1 MRNRMAGGKSSG
13 HPICAA
19 KSLELRPPS
28 LLSTTSAFG
37 EMEQNMIQKLDV
49 LRREIKVLTF
59 DQYGTIVDMQQ
70 GS

>member
-1 MRNRMAGGKSSG
+1 
-13 HPICAA
+13 
-19 KSLELRPPS
+19 
-28 LLSTTSAFG
+28 
-37 EMEQNMIQKLDV
+37 MEQNMIQKLDV